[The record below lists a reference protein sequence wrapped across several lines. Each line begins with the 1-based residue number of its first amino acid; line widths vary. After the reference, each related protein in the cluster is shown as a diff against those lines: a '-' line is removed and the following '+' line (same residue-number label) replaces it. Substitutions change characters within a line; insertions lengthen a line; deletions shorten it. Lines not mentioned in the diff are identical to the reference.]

1 MTQDPGRVVR
11 FIWWFVIALD
21 EGPVASSRE
30 IRARVPTSHEGGGG
44 MGIGLD
50 VGNFTGGHWAG
61 RLRRK

>member
-1 MTQDPGRVVR
+1 MARDPGRVVR

-50 VGNFTGGHWAG
+50 VGGFTGGH
-61 RLRRK
+61 